1 MGMSLGRNLLRLFC
15 MRFLDGMM
23 FLDGLGSY
31 LLMHGRCFRDE
42 LLARWQRLGMF
53 SFDLDDRSFEF
64 VELAAQHFLG
74 RARLHALELPL
85 NGTTSS
91 IINLDPHLGIVFRQ
105 AVYGPS
111 NDCYKIRHQYFL
123 MMPGGQPGRD
133 SS

>member
-1 MGMSLGRNLLRLFC
+1 MSFRH
-15 MRFLDGMM
+15 GMM
-23 FLDGLGSY
+23 FVDRLGSN
-31 LLMHGRCFRDE
+31 LLMYNRRFSE
-42 LLARWQRLGMF
+42 QFLARRQRLGMF
-53 SFDLDDRSFEF
+53 GLDLDDRSFEL

-85 NGTTSS
+85 NGTTGS
-91 IINLDPHLGIVFRQ
+91 IVNLDPHLGIVFRQ
-105 AVYGPS
+105 AVNGPS